1 MVNAKVLDLWFDLPS
16 YFMFYNII
24 EPSYYNSIINR
35 GIFSTI
41 NKMLINNVSK
51 PLEILCLLSD
61 DVDDN
66 YIMTQEELQDYN
78 RTQMEKILELKLY
91 LKEKEGKD
99 YTLEEVFDIWAKNYS
114 VQFRKY
120 WHVKKILS
128 LI

>member
-1 MVNAKVLDLWFDLPS
+1 MVSAKVLDLWFDLPS

-51 PLEILCLLSD
+51 PLEIFCLLSD
-61 DVDDN
+61 DIDDN

-99 YTLEEVFDIWAKNYS
+99 YTLEEVFDIWAKSYS